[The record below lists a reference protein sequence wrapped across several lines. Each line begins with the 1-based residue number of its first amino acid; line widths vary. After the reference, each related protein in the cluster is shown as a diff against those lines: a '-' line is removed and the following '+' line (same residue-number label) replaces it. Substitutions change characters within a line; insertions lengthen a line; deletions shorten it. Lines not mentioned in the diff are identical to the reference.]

1 MKRTRLKYAGI
12 LLTVVIA
19 ATVALGWMVLSRGFS
34 ARLEPNAAEA
44 YIARHVRRL
53 AIPRSARDAKNP
65 LEASPEVLSGAMEHF
80 ADHCASCHGND
91 GQGRTLIGRGLY
103 PKPPDLRQSET
114 QNLSD
119 GELFWIIENGVRFTG
134 MPAFGGHGSED
145 DSWKLVLLIR
155 HLPQLRDQERLEMEK
170 MNPKGPDDRDEEQD
184 EQDFLKG
191 EPMQQKTPAKHH

>member
-1 MKRTRLKYAGI
+1 MKRAHVI
-12 LLTVVIA
+12 LIVLVLIVGVAIA
-19 ATVALGWMVLSRGFS
+19 AGVSILHNGLS
-34 ARLEPNAAEA
+34 ARATPTALEAFLAQRAHRLSIPSG
-44 YIARHVRRL
+44 ARNMHNPMQASDENL
-53 AIPRSARDAKNP
+53 KAARD
-65 LEASPEVLSGAMEHF
+65 HF
-80 ADHCASCHGND
+80 ADHCSACHAND
-91 GQGRTLIGRGLY
+91 GRGDTMYGKGLY

-170 MNPKGPDDRDEEQD
+170 MNPKGPDDRDEEQG

-191 EPMQQKTPAKHH
+191 EPVQQKTPAKHH